1 MELCWQDLKSVW
13 TVCLIGP
20 LCWSWEWKKRQR
32 QRRTRQ
38 TQTETETET
47 EAPQTSKRDARRMC
61 FISNL
66 GWNYLAR
73 PGRAAFWYCC
83 CCYPPTHYLGIMK
96 GNRLCGRARFVFG
109 SCSAWHRLL
118 CRGAASLEVTKPQP
132 QSAVLRPQS
141 LSAVEEEPAIVSHD
155 AAEGK
160 KGGGMKAGE
169 QFAALP
175 PASRTFLHFVT
186 ARNLYFRPASTAK
199 EDFN

>member
-1 MELCWQDLKSVW
+1 
-13 TVCLIGP
+13 
-20 LCWSWEWKKRQR
+20 
-32 QRRTRQ
+32 
-38 TQTETETET
+38 
-47 EAPQTSKRDARRMC
+47 MC